1 MANDSLNKTADW
13 APGTL
18 EKTRKAIGDIDPQEA
33 ATMAKK
39 LGGEV
44 LNERSILAD
53 PSSRAAAHARRPA
66 SVPSRRTSSPPSGN
80 RPKPSDARPLQHTTA
95 VKHRRKNDLQTLPP
109 KLCADIDKLMMSDEY
124 RIKANYGIFNF
135 IRRFQK
141 DGTERILPAFYDI
154 TLKLYIDQMEAFI
167 TVIKTLIQMAPNTY
181 KAKIAN
187 GTDIKFKF
195 LRTVAGW
202 TMQDIKLAYGDLFA
216 LPPPLLVCDLIPFV
230 RAVYHPLMTIYYY
243 GSSKIP
249 KIIKEIYADEIVY
262 PDTDKEKLQSLAK
275 EAITKWLYID
285 TEIIRKLYPLL
296 MRMCSDSYEVYPSFF
311 SIKVAYIL
319 QFIGLHKFD
328 LLLPDKPKEVKAPE
342 RKENTVREVRGKRDE
357 TVNTGLNLLDRLF
370 PEAGF
375 QNLDMHPDL
384 YPYFQPLY
392 KFGDGFNI
400 LSPSNPMQATIVLL
414 RIVEDLFQGCR
425 NIVFIED
432 EGDERTPRDSIDAV
446 LDDWSAYRENVFNK
460 LYAEPLIYFANQI
473 YSQSDFES
481 SQFGKKAITALL
493 WQTQYQF
500 LPELKFKP
508 LVLERPVNDNKYPP
522 LYKRTDFVRKYLIGI
537 VNACDAVAH
546 VRGTV
551 DSVRNPWEHYR
562 FDIPNE
568 ISKRLDVL
576 LGAQNTTATTNATNA
591 NLLKYTLCIV
601 AVLDWWIN
609 NPDSPAYSVPPTQVC
624 RISEEDGKP
633 LFSVPE
639 RHDQNK
645 LFAEAI
651 RTAYQKNKF

>member
-18 EKTRKAIGDIDPQEA
+18 DKTRKAIGDIDPKEA

-44 LNERSILAD
+44 LNERSVPTSLAGLT
-53 PSSRAAAHARRPA
+53 HARRPA
-66 SVPSRRTSSPPSGN
+66 PIPSRNVSSVSSGN
-80 RPKPSDARPLQHTTA
+80 RPKSSGTYDPQRTA
-95 VKHRRKNDLQTLPP
+95 VKHRRKNDLQTLSP
-109 KLCADIDKLMMSDEY
+109 KLCAQIDKLMMSDEY
-124 RIKANYGIFNF
+124 KIKANYGIFNF

-141 DGTERILPAFYDI
+141 DGTEKILPVFYDV

-181 KAKIAN
+181 KAKIA
-187 GTDIKFKF
+187 GGSDIKFKF

-202 TMQDIKLAYGDLFA
+202 TMQHIKIAYGDLFA
-216 LPPPLLVCDLIPFV
+216 LPPPLLVCDLIPFI
-230 RAVYHPLMTIYYY
+230 RAVYNPLMTVYYY

-249 KIIKEIYADEIVY
+249 KIIKEIYADEIAY
-262 PDTDKEKLQSLAK
+262 PDTDKEKLQALAK

-296 MRMCSDSYEVYPSFF
+296 MRMCSDTYEVYPVFF
-311 SIKVAYIL
+311 STKIADIL

-342 RKENTVREVRGKRDE
+342 PKASTVREVRGRRDE
-357 TVNTGLNLLDRLF
+357 TVTTGLSLLDRLF

-375 QNLDMHPDL
+375 QKLDMHPDL
-384 YPYFQPLY
+384 FPYFQPLY
-392 KFGDGFNI
+392 KFDDGFNL
-400 LSPSNPMQATIVLL
+400 LSPSNPMQVTLVLL
-414 RIVEDLFQGCR
+414 RIIEDFFKGCR
-425 NIVFIED
+425 NVAFVKE
-432 EGDERTPRDSIDAV
+432 ETGDSGSDSIDAV
-446 LDDWSAYRENVFNK
+446 LDTWSAYREDVFNK
-460 LYAEPLIYFANQI
+460 LYAEPLVYFANQI
-473 YSQSDFES
+473 YSQNDFEN
-481 SQFGKKAITALL
+481 SQFGKKSITALL

-508 LVLERPVNDNKYPP
+508 LVLERPVNDRKYPP
-522 LYKRTDFVRKYLIGI
+522 LYKRVDFAREYLTRIA
-537 VNACDAVAH
+537 NACDAVAH
-546 VRGTV
+546 VHGTV

-576 LGAQNTTATTNATNA
+576 LGAQNTTSTTNATNA

-609 NPDSPAYSVPPTQVC
+609 NPDSPAYSVSPMQVC

-645 LFAEAI
+645 LFADAI
-651 RTAYQKNKF
+651 RMAYQNKS

>member
-1 MANDSLNKTADW
+1 MANESLNKTADW

-18 EKTRKAIGDIDPQEA
+18 DKTRKAIGDIDPQEA

-44 LNERSILAD
+44 LNERSILTD
-53 PSSRAAAHARRPA
+53 PSSKGITHARRPA
-66 SVPSRRTSSPPSGN
+66 PIPSRSASGTSSGN
-80 RPKPSDARPLQHTTA
+80 RAKPSDARTSQHTA
-95 VKHRRKNDLQTLPP
+95 VKHRRKNDLQMLPP
-109 KLCADIDKLMMSDEY
+109 KLCAEIDKLMMSDEY
-124 RIKANYGIFNF
+124 QIKANYGIFNF

-141 DGTERILPAFYDI
+141 DGTEKILPAFYDV

-167 TVIKTLIQMAPNTY
+167 TVIKMLIQMAPNTY
-181 KAKIAN
+181 KAKIA
-187 GTDIKFKF
+187 GGADIKFKF

-202 TMQDIKLAYGDLFA
+202 TMQDIKFSYDDLFA
-216 LPPPLLVCDLIPFV
+216 LPQPLLVCDLIPFI
-230 RAVYHPLMTIYYY
+230 RAVYRPLMTVYYY

-296 MRMCSDSYEVYPSFF
+296 MRMCSDTYEAYPVFF
-311 SIKVAYIL
+311 SAKVADIL

-328 LLLPDKPKEVKAPE
+328 LLLPDKPKEAKAPE
-342 RKENTVREVRGKRDE
+342 RKENIVHEVRGKRDE

-375 QNLDMHPDL
+375 QKLDMHPDL
-384 YPYFQPLY
+384 FPYFQPLY
-392 KFGDGFNI
+392 KFDDGFNI
-400 LSPSNPMQATIVLL
+400 LSPSNPIQLTIVLL
-414 RIVEDLFQGCR
+414 RIIEDFFQGCR
-425 NIVFIED
+425 NISFVKE
-432 EGDERTPRDSIDAV
+432 ETGSAQSDSIDAV
-446 LDDWSAYRENVFNK
+446 LDTWSAYREDVFNK
-460 LYAEPLIYFANQI
+460 LYAEPLIYFTNQI
-473 YSQSDFES
+473 YSQSDFEAS
-481 SQFGKKAITALL
+481 SFGKKSITALL
-493 WQTQYQF
+493 WQAQYQF

-508 LVLERPVNDNKYPP
+508 LVLERPANDSKYPP
-522 LYKRTDFVRKYLIGI
+522 LYKRVDFVRKYLTRAA
-537 VNACDAVAH
+537 NACDAVAH
-546 VRGTV
+546 VHGTV
-551 DSVRNPWEHYR
+551 DSIRNPWEHYR

-601 AVLDWWIN
+601 AVLDWWLN
-609 NPDSPAYSVPPTQVC
+609 NPDSPAYSVPPTQIY

-633 LFSVPE
+633 QFSVPE

-651 RTAYQKNKF
+651 RTAYQKK

>member
-1 MANDSLNKTADW
+1 MANESFNKTADW

-18 EKTRKAIGDIDPQEA
+18 DKTRKAIGDIDPKEA

-44 LNERSILAD
+44 LNERSVSPD
-53 PSSRAAAHARRPA
+53 GMTHARRPA
-66 SVPSRRTSSPPSGN
+66 AVSSRRTSSVSSGN
-80 RPKPSDARPLQHTTA
+80 RPKSSDTRVSPHTMT
-95 VKHRRKNDLQTLPP
+95 VKHRRKNELQTLSP
-109 KLCADIDKLMMSDEY
+109 KLCAQIDKLMMSDEY

-141 DGTERILPAFYDI
+141 DGTEKILPVFYDV

-181 KAKIAN
+181 KAKIA
-187 GTDIKFKF
+187 GGSDIKFKF

-202 TMQDIKLAYGDLFA
+202 TMQHIKIAYGDLFA
-216 LPPPLLVCDLIPFV
+216 LPPPLLVCDLIPFI
-230 RAVYHPLMTIYYY
+230 RAVYNPLMTVYYY

-249 KIIKEIYADEIVY
+249 KIIKEIYADEIAY
-262 PDTDKEKLQSLAK
+262 PDTDKEKLQALAK

-296 MRMCSDSYEVYPSFF
+296 MRMCSDTYEVYPVFF
-311 SIKVAYIL
+311 STKIADIL

-342 RKENTVREVRGKRDE
+342 PKASTVREVRGRRDE
-357 TVNTGLNLLDRLF
+357 TVTTGLNLLDRLF

-375 QNLDMHPDL
+375 QKLDMHPDL
-384 YPYFQPLY
+384 FPYFQPLY
-392 KFGDGFNI
+392 KFADGFNL
-400 LSPSNPMQATIVLL
+400 LSPSNPMQVTLVLL
-414 RIVEDLFQGCR
+414 RIIEDFFKGCR
-425 NIVFIED
+425 NVAFVKE
-432 EGDERTPRDSIDAV
+432 ETGDSGSDSIDAV
-446 LDDWSAYRENVFNK
+446 LDTWSAYREDVFNK
-460 LYAEPLIYFANQI
+460 LYAEPLVYFANQI
-473 YSQSDFES
+473 YSQNDFEN
-481 SQFGKKAITALL
+481 SQFGKKSITALL

-508 LVLERPVNDNKYPP
+508 LVLERPVNDRKYPP
-522 LYKRTDFVRKYLIGI
+522 LYKRVDFARKYLTRIA
-537 VNACDAVAH
+537 NACDAVAH
-546 VRGTV
+546 VHGTV

-576 LGAQNTTATTNATNA
+576 LGAQNTTSTTNATNA

-609 NPDSPAYSVPPTQVC
+609 NPDSPAYSVSPMQVC

-645 LFAEAI
+645 LFADAI
-651 RTAYQKNKF
+651 RMAYQNKS